1 MQGDL
6 RAPKSADTHWRSHD
20 RQATPVL
27 SPEFLSSVFSTV
39 HIGVLN
45 LYLKMSPTALFY
57 WTWPLLF
64 YYWCRPMG
72 TKRGITGASTWFTPR
87 LLFLCLLKGQTADP
101 RVGKGLSRLIFLFLQ
116 TNTARIN
123 KRYKSS
129 TQTQNGDLCPARI
142 DFTRRFCPSTVAW
155 QEPQWPLT
163 PALEWPQCH
172 PTLGADQP
180 QWASLRLRVAAIL
193 CGWSLGQ
200 SSVTEAPIELEQS
213 LTKEALIVC
222 FQASC

>member
-1 MQGDL
+1 MKPLFQN
-6 RAPKSADTHWRSHD
+6 
-20 RQATPVL
+20 
-27 SPEFLSSVFSTV
+27 LSSSTFLLG
-39 HIGVLN
+39 HG
-45 LYLKMSPTALFY
+45 LFY
-57 WTWPLLF
+57 SAIDANTWAQKGHNRSIHAVWPCTPLAEL
-64 YYWCRPMG
+64 C
-72 TKRGITGASTWFTPR
+72 
-87 LLFLCLLKGQTADP
+87 LCLLKRPNCWSQGWERPESAEFP
-101 RVGKGLSRLIFLFLQ
+101 Q

-180 QWASLRLRVAAIL
+180 QWVSLRLRVAVIL

-200 SSVTEAPIELEQS
+200 SSVREAPIELEQS
-213 LTKEALIVC
+213 ATKEALILC